1 MSDYLSPDMFHDIQ
15 VKVRRQDSSKTQD
28 ARLGDSWF
36 LMLLFVLIDMYL
48 DDEYCQFLKTNFP
61 HYNERMVTIPVSFQY
76 KDLKTHGIV
85 SDDVGR
91 KGGEKNKDYDRTWI
105 KDASGLRAEQR
116 IFDKIQRHFSDK
128 PMLLMNGFTEHD
140 LLKVVKSK
148 LQKEKKGI
156 QLSDQVKTNFEKR
169 YI

>member
-1 MSDYLSPDMFHDIQ
+1 MSDYLSSDMFHDIQ
-15 VKVRRQDSSKTQD
+15 VKVRRQDSSYQD
-28 ARLGDSWF
+28 VRLGDSWF
-36 LMLLFVLIDMYL
+36 LMLLFVFIDLYL

-76 KDLKTHGIV
+76 KNLKTHGIV

-91 KGGEKNKDYDRTWI
+91 KGGEKSKDYERTWI

-128 PMLLMNGFTEHD
+128 PCLLINGFTEHD
-140 LLKVVKSK
+140 LIKVVKSK
-148 LQKEKKGI
+148 LQQEKKGI
-156 QLSDQVKTNFEKR
+156 ELSEKVKIQFEK
-169 YI
+169 